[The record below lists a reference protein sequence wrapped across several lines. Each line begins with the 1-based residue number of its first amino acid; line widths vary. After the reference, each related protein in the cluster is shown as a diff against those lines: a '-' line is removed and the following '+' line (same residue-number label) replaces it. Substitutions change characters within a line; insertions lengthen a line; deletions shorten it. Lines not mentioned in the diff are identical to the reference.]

1 MREKTDKISKLGKIE
16 RKHQR
21 GDELVR
27 EVLLKQGCISGEKN
41 HIYTFFNKQW
51 LNKQPGLGRQN
62 QLLGLNLANKVTSKI
77 NYNLKHIYTVLLSG
91 SLTPCPCNKTG
102 HMVPKVFIFLARA
115 CGFMRKGTC
124 NPRTFSS
131 L

>member
-1 MREKTDKISKLGKIE
+1 MREKKGKISKLGKIE

-27 EVLLKQGCISGEKN
+27 EVLLKQGCISGEEN

-62 QLLGLNLANKVTSKI
+62 QLSGRNLANKVT
-77 NYNLKHIYTVLLSG
+77 Y
-91 SLTPCPCNKTG
+91 
-102 HMVPKVFIFLARA
+102 
-115 CGFMRKGTC
+115 
-124 NPRTFSS
+124 
-131 L
+131 

>member
-1 MREKTDKISKLGKIE
+1 MREKTDTISKLGKIE

-27 EVLLKQGCISGEKN
+27 EVLLRQGCISGEKN
-41 HIYTFFNKQW
+41 HIYTFF
-51 LNKQPGLGRQN
+51 NKQPGLGRQN

-91 SLTPCPCNKTG
+91 SLTPCQCNKTG
-102 HMVPKVFIFLARA
+102 HMVPGLYQDNHDANISFL
-115 CGFMRKGTC
+115 
-124 NPRTFSS
+124 NS
-131 L
+131 